1 MSLKLDFDIVPDPG
15 GHRRDLL
22 LKGDWL
28 NVLLSDRQ
36 IIGRGEASH
45 SGDDAGCLAKVRELF
60 ALHVAD
66 RKVDLAFIRSLESGS
81 FCTAPDFL
89 TATAISAL
97 NQALCDWVAQEKGI
111 PAWNLFQSS
120 PAQGSVEF
128 YATINRA
135 LTTRTSE
142 DYRHVMGLALARGFT
157 SFKCAPFEAVTK
169 AGDQVS
175 QAQSG
180 LEMLRLLRREF
191 PRARLRVDFHQRFRV
206 ENFLQ
211 ILPQVDAL
219 GLEWI
224 EEPCPV
230 GPAYQE
236 IRRRAR
242 TPIAAGE
249 LHFGPHRFQ
258 EIMTEGWANVI
269 MPDVKHVGG
278 FGPLVDVIRLAEKNG
293 VAVSPHNPS
302 GPISTLA
309 SLQAAAVSTAVT
321 SLEIP
326 FLPETQTPWEKLIQG
341 DRLVIPAGAGWGM
354 V

>member
-1 MSLKLDFDIVPDPG
+1 MSLKLDFEIVPDPA

-28 NVLLSDRQ
+28 NVFLSSRQ

-45 SGDDAGCLAKVRELF
+45 SGDDARCLAKVQELF

-66 RKVDLAFIRSLESGS
+66 RNVDLALIRSLESGPFS
-81 FCTAPDFL
+81 TAPDFL
-89 TATAISAL
+89 TATALSAL
-97 NQALCDWVAQEKGI
+97 NQALYDWVAQEQGL
-111 PAWNLFQSS
+111 PVWNLFQSS
-120 PAQGSVEF
+120 PAQASVEF

-135 LTTRTSE
+135 LTTRTPG
-142 DYRHVMGLALARGFT
+142 DYRHVMGLAQARGFT
-157 SFKCAPFEAVTK
+157 SIKCAPFEAVTPV
-169 AGDQVS
+169 GDQVA
-175 QAQSG
+175 QAQAG
-180 LEMLRLLRREF
+180 LEMLHLLRREF
-191 PRARLRVDFHQRFRV
+191 PQARLRVDFHQRFRV

-230 GPAYQE
+230 GPVCQE
-236 IRRRAR
+236 IRRQAR

-258 EIMTEGWANVI
+258 EIMTEGWADVI

-278 FGPLVDVIRLAEKNG
+278 FGPLVEVIRRAEKNG
-293 VAVSPHNPS
+293 LAVSPHNPS
-302 GPISTLA
+302 GPTSTLA
-309 SLQAAAVSTAVT
+309 SLQGAAVSTAVT

-326 FLPETQTPWEKLIQG
+326 FLPDARSPWEKLIQG
-341 DRLVIPAGAGWGM
+341 DRLIIPAGAGWGM
-354 V
+354 A